1 MISSGYSQATSSTG
15 EFILTSC
22 CVCSGF
28 EFKDFEMPRNIDPS
42 LRPVKAIKELI

>member
-15 EFILTSC
+15 EFIFTSY

-28 EFKDFEMPRNIDPS
+28 EFKDFEMLRIDSS
-42 LRPVKAIKELI
+42 LRPVKPIQELI